1 MRLGALQ
8 PLLLHRPVAIVHRYG
23 LKGFWLV
30 EPKGRAQYGVSFILF
45 VDPALL
51 GEGVGAARL
60 GLTWPWS
67 PVNL

>member
-1 MRLGALQ
+1 MRPRALQ
-8 PLLLHRPVAIVHRYG
+8 PLLLHHPVSTVHRYG

-30 EPKGRAQYGVSFILF
+30 EPKGRAQDSVSFILF
-45 VDPALL
+45 VDPALQ

-67 PVNL
+67 PVSL